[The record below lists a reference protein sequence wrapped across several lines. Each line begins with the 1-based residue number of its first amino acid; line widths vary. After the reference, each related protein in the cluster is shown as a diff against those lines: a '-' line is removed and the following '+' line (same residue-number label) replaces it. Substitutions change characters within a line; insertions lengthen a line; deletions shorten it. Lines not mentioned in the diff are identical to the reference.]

1 MDKNSSRTIGLL
13 GATGIG
19 VGGIVGG
26 GILALSGIAFATSG
40 PSAILAFFLNG
51 VIAMIVALS
60 YAEMSSTFPESGGT
74 YLFSK
79 KVLSIE
85 SAFAVG
91 WVVWLASI
99 LAAVLYAIGF
109 ASFTVIVINVIW
121 EEFIGDPPGWLSS
134 ILIIN
139 LFAVFATLFY
149 TFTLS
154 KKRGGGGGFVNIG
167 KLIIFSI
174 LIAAGFFV
182 LIKKSPGEITGTL
195 HPFFS
200 NGFTG
205 LLIAMGYTF
214 VAMHGFDLIA
224 AVGGEIKNP
233 EKNIPRSMLLSL
245 GISLLIY
252 IPLLFIIATVGVSS
266 GQTIASM
273 GSNYLEEIVAV
284 SAKNYMGNFGYWL
297 VLVAGILS
305 MLSALNANIFGASR
319 VAYKMAVDRTL
330 PKKLGFMHDI
340 YQTPTRSLY
349 ATSILT
355 ILIIVIFS
363 NVESAGAAAS
373 LIFLITFSIAQFL
386 AILIRRRIDISKIPF
401 QMPFYPFLPVIG
413 IICCLML
420 AVFQGFVVPL
430 AGLIT
435 LIWLLLGVFLYII
448 LFSKGA
454 KLVDASASAFDP
466 RLSVLRGHKPLVLV
480 PIVNPTNAASMVAV
494 ASAIVP
500 PEYGKVQ
507 LLTVVTPPTNQEE
520 DQHQR
525 IRNNQN
531 VLNESLKTSFSE
543 GLYPEVLT
551 TVADN
556 VWKEIKRVSISTH
569 CSSLLLGLT
578 NLSENLDGSEL
589 EKLINDVNCDVVVLR
604 APNEWKFREVK
615 KVLIPVAGNNE
626 HGELLARIIGTLNR
640 IGNPAIEFV
649 QILPEYSTWENC
661 EKARTDIFK
670 TAEDLMQNGNFSVRI
685 IKKDSV
691 VDEIVSHSKEFD
703 LVILGFRKVGKY
715 LKTFGNLTQQI
726 VQNTDTPIILISR
739 SGK

>member
-1 MDKNSSRTIGLL
+1 MDKRNKRTIGLL

-26 GILALSGIAFATSG
+26 GILALSGIAFALSG

-51 VIAMIVALS
+51 LIALIIAAS
-60 YAEMSSTFPESGGT
+60 FAEMSSIFPESGGT

-91 WVVWLASI
+91 WIVWFASI

-134 ILIIN
+134 IMIIN
-139 LFAVFATLFY
+139 LFAVIATLFY

-154 KKRGGGGGFVNIG
+154 RKTGGGGGFANIG

-174 LIAAGFFV
+174 LIAAGFFA
-182 LIKKSPGEITGTL
+182 LTKKSPVDIIGTL

-200 NGFTG
+200 NGITG
-205 LLIAMGYTF
+205 LFLAMGYTF
-214 VAMHGFDLIA
+214 VAMHGFDLIS
-224 AVGGEIKNP
+224 AVGGEIKDP
-233 EKNIPRSMLLSL
+233 EKNIPRSMFLSL

-266 GQTIASM
+266 GQTIVSM
-273 GSNYLEEIVAV
+273 GTNYLEEIVAV
-284 SAKNYMGNFGYWL
+284 GAKNYIGNFGYWL

-330 PKKLGFMHDI
+330 PKKLGFMHDL
-340 YQTPTRSLY
+340 YQTPTKSIY

-373 LIFLITFSIAQFL
+373 LIFLLTFSIAQYL
-386 AILIRRRIDISKIPF
+386 AILIRRRIDISKIPYR
-401 QMPFYPFLPVIG
+401 MPLYPYLPVIG
-413 IICCLML
+413 MICCLLL
-420 AVFQGFVVPL
+420 AVFQGFAVPL
-430 AGLIT
+430 AGLIVLT
-435 LIWLLLGVFLYII
+435 WLLFGGVLYII
-448 LFSKGA
+448 LFSKSA
-454 KLVDASASAFDP
+454 KVVDASAEGFDP
-466 RLSVLRGHKPLVLV
+466 RISVLRGNKPLILV
-480 PIVNPTNAASMVAV
+480 PIANPTNAASMVAV

-500 PEYGKVQ
+500 PDYGKVQ
-507 LLTVVTPPTNQEE
+507 LLTVVTPPTNQQE
-520 DQHQR
+520 DQNQR
-525 IRNNQN
+525 IGNNQN
-531 VLNESLKTSFSE
+531 VLNESLKTSFAE

-551 TVADN
+551 TVADD
-556 VWKEIKRVSISTH
+556 VWKEIKRVTISSQ

-578 NLSENLDGSEL
+578 QLSENLDGSDL
-589 EKLINDVNCDVVVLR
+589 EHLINNVNCDVVVLR
-604 APNEWKFREVK
+604 APYEWKFKDVK

-626 HGELLARIIGTLNR
+626 HGELLARTIGTLNR
-640 IGNPAIEFV
+640 IGNPSIEFV
-649 QILPEYSTWENC
+649 KILPEYSSWENC
-661 EKARTDIFK
+661 EKARNDIFK
-670 TAEDLMQNGNFSVRI
+670 TAEDFIQNGNFTVKI

-691 VDEIVSHSKEFD
+691 VDEIVSRSKEFD

-715 LKTFGNLTQQI
+715 LKAFGTLTQQI
-726 VQNTDTPIILISR
+726 VHNTDTPIILISR

>member
-1 MDKNSSRTIGLL
+1 MDKNNKRTIGLL

-19 VGGIVGG
+19 VGAIVGG
-26 GILALSGIAFATSG
+26 GILALSGVAFATAG

-60 YAEMSSTFPESGGT
+60 FAEMASTFPESGGT
-74 YLFSK
+74 YLYSK

-91 WVVWLASI
+91 WIVWFASI

-121 EEFIGDPPGWLSS
+121 EEFVGVPPVWLSS
-134 ILIIN
+134 ILTIN
-139 LFAVFATLFY
+139 LLAVFATLFY

-154 KKRGGGGGFVNIG
+154 KKTGGGGGFVNIG

-174 LIAAGFFV
+174 LIAAGLFA
-182 LIKKSPGEITGTL
+182 LTKKSPGEISVTL

-200 NGFTG
+200 NGFSG

-214 VAMHGFDLIA
+214 VAMHGFDLISA
-224 AVGGEIKNP
+224 AGGEIKEP

-266 GQTIASM
+266 GQTIVSM
-273 GSNYLEEIVAV
+273 GSNYLEGIVAV
-284 SAKNYMGNFGYWL
+284 GAKNYIGNFGYWL

-305 MLSALNANIFGASR
+305 MLSALNANMFGASR

-330 PKKLGFMHDI
+330 PKKLGFIHDI
-340 YQTPTRSLY
+340 YQTPTKSIF

-355 ILIIVIFS
+355 ILIIVVFS

-373 LIFLITFSIAQFL
+373 LIFLLTFSIAQIL

-401 QMPFYPFLPVIG
+401 KMPLYPILPVIG
-413 IICCLML
+413 IICCLLL

-435 LIWLLLGVFLYII
+435 LIWLLFGALLYII
-448 LFSKGA
+448 LFRKSA
-454 KLVDASASAFDP
+454 KLVDASAAAFDP
-466 RLSVLRGHKPLVLV
+466 RLSLLRGHKPLVLV
-480 PIVNPTNAASMVAV
+480 PIVNPTNAASMVTV

-500 PEYGKVQ
+500 SDYGKVQ
-507 LLTVVTPPTNQEE
+507 LLTVVKPPTDQQE
-520 DQHQR
+520 DQNQR
-525 IRNNQN
+525 INNNQN
-531 VLNESLKTSFSE
+531 VLNESLKSSFAE

-556 VWKEIKRVSISTH
+556 VWKEIKRVSISSQ

-578 NLSENLDGSEL
+578 NLSENLDGSDL
-589 EKLINDVNCDVVVLR
+589 ENLINEVNCDVVVLR
-604 APNEWKFREVK
+604 APHEWKFNEVK
-615 KVLIPVAGNNE
+615 KVLIPIAGNSE
-626 HGELLARIIGTLNR
+626 HGELLARIIGTLSR
-640 IGNPAIEFV
+640 IGNPAIEFIQV
-649 QILPEYSTWENC
+649 LPEYSSWETC
-661 EKARTDIFK
+661 EKARMDIFK
-670 TAEDLMQNGNFSVRI
+670 TAEDFMQNGNFTVKVVR
-685 IKKDSV
+685 KDKV
-691 VDEIVSHSKEFD
+691 VDEIVSRSKDFD
-703 LVILGFRKVGKY
+703 LVILGFRRVGKY
-715 LKTFGNLTQQI
+715 LKAFGNLTQQI
-726 VQNTDTPIILISR
+726 VKDTNTPIILISR